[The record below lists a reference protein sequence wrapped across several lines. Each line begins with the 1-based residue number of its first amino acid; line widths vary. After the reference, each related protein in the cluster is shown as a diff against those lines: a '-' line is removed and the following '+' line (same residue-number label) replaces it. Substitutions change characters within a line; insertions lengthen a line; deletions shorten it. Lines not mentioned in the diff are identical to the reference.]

1 MDAYPGS
8 KRPFLTRRSG
18 FSVCRRPVPG
28 QQIVKPAHWMSAGHA
43 FQHVLEIGEGLDLVE
58 LGGSDEGA
66 DGCPSGAAAV
76 GSGKQVVLA
85 TERDRADAALD
96 GIGVEFDAA
105 IIEEAAKCAPAGQG
119 VADRIGQTAAGRDE
133 GELRREPGLPRA
145 RCRNGTGP
153 QITPHTLALG
163 GWRSI

>member
-1 MDAYPGS
+1 MERLVLSDAAWERIASLIIGRPDQKGSTGRDNRS

-85 TERDRADAALD
+85 TERDRADDALD
-96 GIGVEFDAA
+96 GIGVEFDA
-105 IIEEAAKCAPAGQG
+105 
-119 VADRIGQTAAGRDE
+119 
-133 GELRREPGLPRA
+133 
-145 RCRNGTGP
+145 
-153 QITPHTLALG
+153 
-163 GWRSI
+163 